1 MNKAINCMLII
12 LAFVMCISCGSYNTA
27 TMYADADTISI
38 DGATRCDSLLFS
50 DFFKAPKVVLLET
63 KPECVV
69 QNIRSLEIYK
79 EDIYILDDRANKL
92 YVFDGNG
99 KFKRTISSPGRG
111 HGEYMK
117 LADFSIDRTKEIIYL
132 LDEATDEIL
141 KFRLDDY
148 KFLSSIKAVQNGYL
162 TYCMQ
167 EIGGKIYL
175 NRSSVLEKEK
185 YELREIDERNGKQ
198 VGKFLKSDDYNHGWN
213 FPLSLEHSNFYSK
226 NSQSPKYIG
235 LFSNLIMNVT
245 ADGVSAAYIVDSRK
259 FVNKDEVLMMQR
271 IAEGKLEKIDF
282 SGIYSQ
288 KRIHQISRFIESSSK
303 VFFQYLEG
311 DERNYLVYDKAS
323 GKTKTSS
330 LFMDDYVSDKNMI
343 PMDFCY
349 SDEQGVVAL
358 LKPCFMPHFIKYIID
373 GGKMRTHLDNYSRLI
388 KLNKD
393 SNPVLFFQIEEV
405 GEVWIRS
412 LSLHHSKG
420 KRQALNMISHVLM
433 YDDGSCH
440 TW

>member
-1 MNKAINCMLII
+1 MNKAINCMFII

-38 DGATRCDSLLFS
+38 DGATRCDSLIFS

-141 KFRLDDY
+141 KFSLDDY

-288 KRIHQISRFIESSSK
+288 KRIHQISRFIESPSK

-349 SDEQGVVAL
+349 SDERGVVAL

-393 SNPVLFFQIEEV
+393 SNPVLFFHEY
-405 GEVWIRS
+405 R
-412 LSLHHSKG
+412 
-420 KRQALNMISHVLM
+420 
-433 YDDGSCH
+433 
-440 TW
+440 

>member
-1 MNKAINCMLII
+1 MNKAINCMFII

-38 DGATRCDSLLFS
+38 DGATRCDSLIFS

-141 KFRLDDY
+141 KFSLDDY

-259 FVNKDEVLMMQR
+259 FVDKEEVLKMQK

-288 KRIHQISRFIESSSK
+288 KRIHQISRFIESPSK

-330 LFMDDYVSDKNMI
+330 LFMNDYVSDKNMI

-349 SDEQGVVAL
+349 SDERGVVAL
-358 LKPCFMPHFIKYIID
+358 LKPCFMPHFIKYIIN

-393 SNPVLFFQIEEV
+393 SNPVLFFHEY
-405 GEVWIRS
+405 
-412 LSLHHSKG
+412 K
-420 KRQALNMISHVLM
+420 
-433 YDDGSCH
+433 
-440 TW
+440 

>member
-1 MNKAINCMLII
+1 MNKAINCMFII

-38 DGATRCDSLLFS
+38 DGATRCDSLIFS

-92 YVFDGNG
+92 YIFDGNG

-117 LADFSIDRTKEIIYL
+117 LADFSIDRTKDIIYL

-141 KFRLDDY
+141 KFSLDDY
-148 KFLSSIKAVQNGYL
+148 KFLSSIKAVQDGYL

-167 EIGGKIYL
+167 EIDGKIYL
-175 NRSSVLEKEK
+175 NRSSVSEKEK

-259 FVNKDEVLMMQR
+259 FVDKEEVLKMQK

-288 KRIHQISRFIESSSK
+288 KRIHQISRFIESPSK

-330 LFMDDYVSDKNMI
+330 LFMDNYVSDKNMI

-349 SDEQGVVAL
+349 SDERGVVAL
-358 LKPCFMPHFIKYIID
+358 LKPCFMPHFIKYIIN

-393 SNPVLFFQIEEV
+393 SNPVLFFHEY
-405 GEVWIRS
+405 
-412 LSLHHSKG
+412 K
-420 KRQALNMISHVLM
+420 
-433 YDDGSCH
+433 
-440 TW
+440 

>member
-1 MNKAINCMLII
+1 
-12 LAFVMCISCGSYNTA
+12 MCISCGSYNTA

-38 DGATRCDSLLFS
+38 DGATRCDYLIFS
-50 DFFKAPKVVLLET
+50 DFFKASKVVLLET

-141 KFRLDDY
+141 KFSLNDY

-175 NRSSVLEKEK
+175 NRSSVSEKEK

-259 FVNKDEVLMMQR
+259 FVDKEEVLKMQK

-288 KRIHQISRFIESSSK
+288 KRIHQISRFIESPSK

-330 LFMDDYVSDKNMI
+330 LFMDNYVSDKNMI

-349 SDEQGVVAL
+349 SDERGVVAL
-358 LKPCFMPHFIKYIID
+358 LKPCFMPHFIKYIIN

-393 SNPVLFFQIEEV
+393 SNPVLFFHEY
-405 GEVWIRS
+405 
-412 LSLHHSKG
+412 K
-420 KRQALNMISHVLM
+420 
-433 YDDGSCH
+433 
-440 TW
+440 

>member
-1 MNKAINCMLII
+1 MNKAINCMFII
-12 LAFVMCISCGSYNTA
+12 LVFVMCISCGSYNTA

-175 NRSSVLEKEK
+175 NRSSVSEKEK

-259 FVNKDEVLMMQR
+259 FVDKEEVLKMQK

-288 KRIHQISRFIESSSK
+288 KRIHQISRFIESPSK

-330 LFMDDYVSDKNMI
+330 LFMNDYVSDKNMI

-349 SDEQGVVAL
+349 SDERGVVAL

-393 SNPVLFFQIEEV
+393 SNPVLFFHEY
-405 GEVWIRS
+405 
-412 LSLHHSKG
+412 K
-420 KRQALNMISHVLM
+420 
-433 YDDGSCH
+433 
-440 TW
+440 

>member
-1 MNKAINCMLII
+1 MNKAINCMFII

-38 DGATRCDSLLFS
+38 DGATRCDSLIFS

-117 LADFSIDRTKEIIYL
+117 LADFSIDRTKEVIYL

-141 KFRLDDY
+141 KFSLNDY

-162 TYCMQ
+162 TYSMQ

-259 FVNKDEVLMMQR
+259 FVDKEEVLKMQK

-288 KRIHQISRFIESSSK
+288 KRIHQISRFIESPSK

-349 SDEQGVVAL
+349 SDERGVVAL
-358 LKPCFMPHFIKYIID
+358 LKPCFMPHFIKYIIN

-393 SNPVLFFQIEEV
+393 SNPVLFFHEY
-405 GEVWIRS
+405 
-412 LSLHHSKG
+412 K
-420 KRQALNMISHVLM
+420 
-433 YDDGSCH
+433 
-440 TW
+440 

>member
-1 MNKAINCMLII
+1 MNKAINCMFII

-38 DGATRCDSLLFS
+38 DGATRCDSLIFS
-50 DFFKAPKVVLLET
+50 DFFKAPKIVLLET

-141 KFRLDDY
+141 KFSLDDY
-148 KFLSSIKAVQNGYL
+148 KFLSSIKAVQDGYL
-162 TYCMQ
+162 TYSMQ

-198 VGKFLKSDDYNHGWN
+198 VGKFLKSDDYNNGWN

-259 FVNKDEVLMMQR
+259 FVDKEEVLKMQK

-288 KRIHQISRFIESSSK
+288 KRIHQISRFIESPSK

-349 SDEQGVVAL
+349 SDERGVVAL
-358 LKPCFMPHFIKYIID
+358 LKPCFMPHFMKYIIN

-393 SNPVLFFQIEEV
+393 SNPVLFFHEY
-405 GEVWIRS
+405 
-412 LSLHHSKG
+412 K
-420 KRQALNMISHVLM
+420 
-433 YDDGSCH
+433 
-440 TW
+440 

>member
-1 MNKAINCMLII
+1 MNKAINCMFII

-38 DGATRCDSLLFS
+38 DGATRCDSLIFS

-92 YVFDGNG
+92 YIFDGNG

-141 KFRLDDY
+141 KFSLDDY

-162 TYCMQ
+162 TYSMQ

-175 NRSSVLEKEK
+175 NRSSVSEKEK

-271 IAEGKLEKIDF
+271 VAEGKLEKIDF

-288 KRIHQISRFIESSSK
+288 KRIHQISRFIESPSK

-330 LFMDDYVSDKNMI
+330 LFMNDYVSDKNMI

-349 SDEQGVVAL
+349 SDERGVVAL

-393 SNPVLFFQIEEV
+393 SNPVLFFHEY
-405 GEVWIRS
+405 
-412 LSLHHSKG
+412 K
-420 KRQALNMISHVLM
+420 
-433 YDDGSCH
+433 
-440 TW
+440 

>member
-1 MNKAINCMLII
+1 MNKAINCMFII
-12 LAFVMCISCGSYNTA
+12 LVFVMCISCGSYNTA

-38 DGATRCDSLLFS
+38 DGATRCDSLIFS

-92 YVFDGNG
+92 YIFDGNG

-117 LADFSIDRTKEIIYL
+117 LADFSIDRTKEVIYL

-141 KFRLDDY
+141 KFSLNDY

-162 TYCMQ
+162 TYSMQ

-259 FVNKDEVLMMQR
+259 FVDKEEVLKMQK

-288 KRIHQISRFIESSSK
+288 KRIHQISRFIESPSK

-349 SDEQGVVAL
+349 SDERGVVAL
-358 LKPCFMPHFIKYIID
+358 LKPCFMPHFIKYIIN

-393 SNPVLFFQIEEV
+393 SNPVLFFHEY
-405 GEVWIRS
+405 
-412 LSLHHSKG
+412 K
-420 KRQALNMISHVLM
+420 
-433 YDDGSCH
+433 
-440 TW
+440 

>member
-1 MNKAINCMLII
+1 
-12 LAFVMCISCGSYNTA
+12 
-27 TMYADADTISI
+27 MYADADTISI
-38 DGATRCDSLLFS
+38 DGATRCDSLIFS

-92 YVFDGNG
+92 YIFDGNG

-141 KFRLDDY
+141 KFSLNDY

-175 NRSSVLEKEK
+175 NRSSVSEKEK

-259 FVNKDEVLMMQR
+259 FVDKEEVLKMQK

-288 KRIHQISRFIESSSK
+288 KRIHQISRFIESPSK

-349 SDEQGVVAL
+349 SDERGVVAL
-358 LKPCFMPHFIKYIID
+358 LKPCFMPHFIKYIIN

-393 SNPVLFFQIEEV
+393 SNPVLFFHEY
-405 GEVWIRS
+405 
-412 LSLHHSKG
+412 K
-420 KRQALNMISHVLM
+420 
-433 YDDGSCH
+433 
-440 TW
+440 

>member
-1 MNKAINCMLII
+1 MNKAINSMFII

-38 DGATRCDSLLFS
+38 DGATRCDSLIFS

-141 KFRLDDY
+141 KFSLDDY

-198 VGKFLKSDDYNHGWN
+198 VGKFLKSDDYNNGWN

-259 FVNKDEVLMMQR
+259 FVNKEEVLKMQG

-282 SGIYSQ
+282 SDIYSQ
-288 KRIHQISRFIESSSK
+288 KRIHQISRFIESPSK

-330 LFMDDYVSDKNMI
+330 LFMNDYVSDKNMI

-349 SDEQGVVAL
+349 SDERGVVAL

-393 SNPVLFFQIEEV
+393 SNPVLFFHEY
-405 GEVWIRS
+405 
-412 LSLHHSKG
+412 K
-420 KRQALNMISHVLM
+420 
-433 YDDGSCH
+433 
-440 TW
+440 

>member
-1 MNKAINCMLII
+1 MNKAINCMFII

-27 TMYADADTISI
+27 TMYADTISI
-38 DGATRCDSLLFS
+38 DGATRCDSLIFS

-141 KFRLDDY
+141 KFSLNDY

-175 NRSSVLEKEK
+175 NRSSVSEKEK

-198 VGKFLKSDDYNHGWN
+198 MGKFLKSDDYNNGWN

-259 FVNKDEVLMMQR
+259 FVDKEEVLKMQK

-288 KRIHQISRFIESSSK
+288 KRIHQISRFIESPSK

-330 LFMDDYVSDKNMI
+330 LFMDNYVSDKNMI

-349 SDEQGVVAL
+349 SDERGVVAL
-358 LKPCFMPHFIKYIID
+358 LKPCFMPHFIKYIIN

-393 SNPVLFFQIEEV
+393 SNPVLFFHEY
-405 GEVWIRS
+405 
-412 LSLHHSKG
+412 K
-420 KRQALNMISHVLM
+420 
-433 YDDGSCH
+433 
-440 TW
+440 

>member
-1 MNKAINCMLII
+1 MNKAINSMFII

-38 DGATRCDSLLFS
+38 DGATRCDSLIFS

-79 EDIYILDDRANKL
+79 EDIYILDDHANKL

-117 LADFSIDRTKEIIYL
+117 LADFSIDRTKDILYL

-141 KFRLDDY
+141 KFSLDDY
-148 KFLSSIKAVQNGYL
+148 KFLSSIKAVQDGYL

-167 EIGGKIYL
+167 EIDGKIYL

-198 VGKFLKSDDYNHGWN
+198 VGKFLKSDDYNNGWN

-271 IAEGKLEKIDF
+271 VAEGKLEKIDF

-288 KRIHQISRFIESSSK
+288 KRIHQISRFIESPSN

-311 DERNYLVYDKAS
+311 NERNYLVYDKAS

-330 LFMDDYVSDKNMI
+330 LFMNDYVSDKNMI

-349 SDEQGVVAL
+349 SDERGVVAL

-393 SNPVLFFQIEEV
+393 SNPVLFFHEY
-405 GEVWIRS
+405 
-412 LSLHHSKG
+412 K
-420 KRQALNMISHVLM
+420 
-433 YDDGSCH
+433 
-440 TW
+440 

>member
-1 MNKAINCMLII
+1 MNKAINCMFII

-38 DGATRCDSLLFS
+38 DGATRCDSLIFS

-141 KFRLDDY
+141 KFSLNDY

-175 NRSSVLEKEK
+175 NRSSVSEKEK

-259 FVNKDEVLMMQR
+259 FVDKEEVLKMQG

-282 SGIYSQ
+282 SDIYSQ
-288 KRIHQISRFIESSSK
+288 KRIHQISRFIESPSK

-330 LFMDDYVSDKNMI
+330 LFMDNYVSDKNMI

-349 SDEQGVVAL
+349 SDERGVVAL
-358 LKPCFMPHFIKYIID
+358 LKPCFMPHFIKYIIN

-393 SNPVLFFQIEEV
+393 SNPVLFFHEY
-405 GEVWIRS
+405 
-412 LSLHHSKG
+412 K
-420 KRQALNMISHVLM
+420 
-433 YDDGSCH
+433 
-440 TW
+440 

>member
-1 MNKAINCMLII
+1 MNKAINCMFII

-38 DGATRCDSLLFS
+38 DGATRCDSLIFS

-92 YVFDGNG
+92 YIFDGNG

-141 KFRLDDY
+141 KFSLDDY

-271 IAEGKLEKIDF
+271 VAEGKLEKIDF

-288 KRIHQISRFIESSSK
+288 KRIHQISRFIESPSK

-349 SDEQGVVAL
+349 SDERGVVAL
-358 LKPCFMPHFIKYIID
+358 LKPCFMPHFIKYIIN

-393 SNPVLFFQIEEV
+393 SNPVLFFHEY
-405 GEVWIRS
+405 
-412 LSLHHSKG
+412 K
-420 KRQALNMISHVLM
+420 
-433 YDDGSCH
+433 
-440 TW
+440 

>member
-1 MNKAINCMLII
+1 MNKAINCMFII
-12 LAFVMCISCGSYNTA
+12 LVFVMCISCGSYNTA

-288 KRIHQISRFIESSSK
+288 KRIHQISRFIESPSK

-330 LFMDDYVSDKNMI
+330 LFMNDYVSDKNMI

-349 SDEQGVVAL
+349 SDERGVVAL

-393 SNPVLFFQIEEV
+393 SNPVLFFHEY
-405 GEVWIRS
+405 
-412 LSLHHSKG
+412 K
-420 KRQALNMISHVLM
+420 
-433 YDDGSCH
+433 
-440 TW
+440 

>member
-1 MNKAINCMLII
+1 MNKAINCMFII
-12 LAFVMCISCGSYNTA
+12 LVFVMCISCGSYNTA

-38 DGATRCDSLLFS
+38 DGATKCDSLIFS

-92 YVFDGNG
+92 YIFDGNG

-141 KFRLDDY
+141 KFSLDDY

-175 NRSSVLEKEK
+175 NRSSVSEKEK

-259 FVNKDEVLMMQR
+259 FVDKEEVLKMQK

-288 KRIHQISRFIESSSK
+288 KRIHQISRFIESPSK

-330 LFMDDYVSDKNMI
+330 LFMNDYVSDKNMI

-349 SDEQGVVAL
+349 SDERGVVAL

-393 SNPVLFFQIEEV
+393 SNPVLFFHEY
-405 GEVWIRS
+405 
-412 LSLHHSKG
+412 K
-420 KRQALNMISHVLM
+420 
-433 YDDGSCH
+433 
-440 TW
+440 

>member
-1 MNKAINCMLII
+1 MNKAINCMFII

-38 DGATRCDSLLFS
+38 DGATRCDSLIFS

-117 LADFSIDRTKEIIYL
+117 LADFSIDRTKEVIYL

-141 KFRLDDY
+141 KFSLDDY

-162 TYCMQ
+162 TYSMQ

-175 NRSSVLEKEK
+175 NRSSVSEKEK

-198 VGKFLKSDDYNHGWN
+198 VGKFLKSDDYNYGWN

-288 KRIHQISRFIESSSK
+288 KRIHQISRFIESPSK

-358 LKPCFMPHFIKYIID
+358 LKPYFMPHFIKYIIN

-393 SNPVLFFQIEEV
+393 SNPVLFFHEY
-405 GEVWIRS
+405 
-412 LSLHHSKG
+412 K
-420 KRQALNMISHVLM
+420 
-433 YDDGSCH
+433 
-440 TW
+440 

>member
-1 MNKAINCMLII
+1 MNKAINCMFII

-38 DGATRCDSLLFS
+38 DGATRCDSLIFS

-141 KFRLDDY
+141 KFSLDDY

-167 EIGGKIYL
+167 EIDGKIYL

-259 FVNKDEVLMMQR
+259 FVDKEEVLKMQK

-288 KRIHQISRFIESSSK
+288 KRIHQISRFIESPSK

-349 SDEQGVVAL
+349 SDERGVVAL
-358 LKPCFMPHFIKYIID
+358 LKPCFMPHFIKYIIN

-393 SNPVLFFQIEEV
+393 SNPVLFFHEY
-405 GEVWIRS
+405 
-412 LSLHHSKG
+412 K
-420 KRQALNMISHVLM
+420 
-433 YDDGSCH
+433 
-440 TW
+440 

>member
-1 MNKAINCMLII
+1 MNKAINCMFII
-12 LAFVMCISCGSYNTA
+12 LVFVMCISCGSYNTA

-38 DGATRCDSLLFS
+38 DGATRCDSLIFS

-92 YVFDGNG
+92 YIFDGNG

-141 KFRLDDY
+141 KFSLDDY

-162 TYCMQ
+162 TYSMQ

-288 KRIHQISRFIESSSK
+288 KRIHQISRFIESPSK

-349 SDEQGVVAL
+349 SDERGVVAL
-358 LKPCFMPHFIKYIID
+358 LKPCFMPHFIKYIIN

-393 SNPVLFFQIEEV
+393 SNPVLFFHEY
-405 GEVWIRS
+405 
-412 LSLHHSKG
+412 K
-420 KRQALNMISHVLM
+420 
-433 YDDGSCH
+433 
-440 TW
+440 

>member
-1 MNKAINCMLII
+1 MNKAINCMFII
-12 LAFVMCISCGSYNTA
+12 LVFVMCISCGSYNTA

-38 DGATRCDSLLFS
+38 DGATRCDSLIFS

-141 KFRLDDY
+141 KFSLDDY

-162 TYCMQ
+162 TYSMQ

-259 FVNKDEVLMMQR
+259 FVDKEEVLKMQK

-288 KRIHQISRFIESSSK
+288 KRIHQISRFIESPSK

-349 SDEQGVVAL
+349 SDERGVVAL

-393 SNPVLFFQIEEV
+393 SNPVLFFHEY
-405 GEVWIRS
+405 
-412 LSLHHSKG
+412 K
-420 KRQALNMISHVLM
+420 
-433 YDDGSCH
+433 
-440 TW
+440 

>member
-1 MNKAINCMLII
+1 MNKAINCMFII

-38 DGATRCDSLLFS
+38 DGATRCDSLIFS

-141 KFRLDDY
+141 KFSLNDY

-175 NRSSVLEKEK
+175 NRSSVSEKEK

-198 VGKFLKSDDYNHGWN
+198 MGKFLKSDDYNNGWN

-259 FVNKDEVLMMQR
+259 FVDKEEVLKMQG

-282 SGIYSQ
+282 SDIYSQ
-288 KRIHQISRFIESSSK
+288 KRIHQISRFIESPSK

-330 LFMDDYVSDKNMI
+330 LFMDNYVSDKNMI

-349 SDEQGVVAL
+349 SDERGIVAL
-358 LKPCFMPHFIKYIID
+358 LKPCFMPHFIKYIIN

-393 SNPVLFFQIEEV
+393 SNPVLFFHEY
-405 GEVWIRS
+405 
-412 LSLHHSKG
+412 K
-420 KRQALNMISHVLM
+420 
-433 YDDGSCH
+433 
-440 TW
+440 

>member
-1 MNKAINCMLII
+1 MFII

-235 LFSNLIMNVT
+235 LFSNMIMNVT

-259 FVNKDEVLMMQR
+259 FVDKEEVLKMQG

-282 SGIYSQ
+282 SDIYSQ
-288 KRIHQISRFIESSSK
+288 KRIHQISRFIESPSK

-311 DERNYLVYDKAS
+311 DERNYLVYDKVS

-330 LFMDDYVSDKNMI
+330 LFMNDYVSDKNMI

-349 SDEQGVVAL
+349 SDERGVVAL

-393 SNPVLFFQIEEV
+393 SNPVLFFHEY
-405 GEVWIRS
+405 
-412 LSLHHSKG
+412 K
-420 KRQALNMISHVLM
+420 
-433 YDDGSCH
+433 
-440 TW
+440 

>member
-1 MNKAINCMLII
+1 MNKAINCMFII
-12 LAFVMCISCGSYNTA
+12 LVFVMCISCGSYNTA

-38 DGATRCDSLLFS
+38 DGATRCDSLIFS

-141 KFRLDDY
+141 KFSLDDY

-162 TYCMQ
+162 TYSMQ

-198 VGKFLKSDDYNHGWN
+198 VGKFLKSDDYNYGWN

-288 KRIHQISRFIESSSK
+288 KRIHQISRFIESPSK

-349 SDEQGVVAL
+349 SDERGVVAL

-393 SNPVLFFQIEEV
+393 SNPVLFFHEY
-405 GEVWIRS
+405 
-412 LSLHHSKG
+412 K
-420 KRQALNMISHVLM
+420 
-433 YDDGSCH
+433 
-440 TW
+440 

>member
-1 MNKAINCMLII
+1 MNKAINCMFII
-12 LAFVMCISCGSYNTA
+12 LVFVMCISCGSYNTA

-38 DGATRCDSLLFS
+38 DGATKCDSLIFS

-92 YVFDGNG
+92 YIFDGNG

-141 KFRLDDY
+141 KFSLDDY

-175 NRSSVLEKEK
+175 NRSSVSEKEK

-259 FVNKDEVLMMQR
+259 FVDKEEVLKMQK

-288 KRIHQISRFIESSSK
+288 KRIHQISRFIESPSK

-330 LFMDDYVSDKNMI
+330 LFMDNYVSDKNMI

-349 SDEQGVVAL
+349 SDERGVVAL
-358 LKPCFMPHFIKYIID
+358 LKPCFMPHFIKYIIN

-393 SNPVLFFQIEEV
+393 SNPVLFFHEY
-405 GEVWIRS
+405 
-412 LSLHHSKG
+412 K
-420 KRQALNMISHVLM
+420 
-433 YDDGSCH
+433 
-440 TW
+440 

>member
-1 MNKAINCMLII
+1 MNKAINCMFII

-27 TMYADADTISI
+27 TMYADADIISI
-38 DGATRCDSLLFS
+38 DGATRCDSLIFS

-141 KFRLDDY
+141 KFSLNDY

-175 NRSSVLEKEK
+175 NRSSVSEKEK

-259 FVNKDEVLMMQR
+259 FVNKEEVLKMQG

-282 SGIYSQ
+282 SDIYSQ
-288 KRIHQISRFIESSSK
+288 KRIHQISRFIESPSK

-330 LFMDDYVSDKNMI
+330 LFMDNYVSDKNMI

-349 SDEQGVVAL
+349 SDERGVVAL
-358 LKPCFMPHFIKYIID
+358 LKPCFMPHFIKYIIN

-393 SNPVLFFQIEEV
+393 SNPVLFFHEY
-405 GEVWIRS
+405 
-412 LSLHHSKG
+412 K
-420 KRQALNMISHVLM
+420 
-433 YDDGSCH
+433 
-440 TW
+440 

>member
-1 MNKAINCMLII
+1 MNKAINCMFII

-38 DGATRCDSLLFS
+38 DGATKCDSLIFS

-92 YVFDGNG
+92 YIFDGNG

-141 KFRLDDY
+141 KFSLNDY

-175 NRSSVLEKEK
+175 NRSSVSEKEK

-259 FVNKDEVLMMQR
+259 FVDKEEVLKMQK

-288 KRIHQISRFIESSSK
+288 KRIHQISRFIESPSK

-349 SDEQGVVAL
+349 SDERGVVAL
-358 LKPCFMPHFIKYIID
+358 LKPCFMPHFIKYIIN

-393 SNPVLFFQIEEV
+393 SNPVLFFHEY
-405 GEVWIRS
+405 
-412 LSLHHSKG
+412 K
-420 KRQALNMISHVLM
+420 
-433 YDDGSCH
+433 
-440 TW
+440 

>member
-1 MNKAINCMLII
+1 MNKAINCMFII

-38 DGATRCDSLLFS
+38 DGATRCDSLIFS

-92 YVFDGNG
+92 YIFDGNG

-117 LADFSIDRTKEIIYL
+117 LADFSIDRTKEVIYL

-141 KFRLDDY
+141 KFSLNDY

-167 EIGGKIYL
+167 EIDGKIYL

-271 IAEGKLEKIDF
+271 VAEGKLEKIDF

-288 KRIHQISRFIESSSK
+288 KRIHQISRFIESPSK

-330 LFMDDYVSDKNMI
+330 LFMNDYVSDKNMI

-349 SDEQGVVAL
+349 SDERGVVAL
-358 LKPCFMPHFIKYIID
+358 LKPCFMPHFIKYIIN

-393 SNPVLFFQIEEV
+393 SNPVLFFHEY
-405 GEVWIRS
+405 
-412 LSLHHSKG
+412 K
-420 KRQALNMISHVLM
+420 
-433 YDDGSCH
+433 
-440 TW
+440 

>member
-1 MNKAINCMLII
+1 MNKAINCMFII
-12 LAFVMCISCGSYNTA
+12 LVFVMCISCGSYNTA

-141 KFRLDDY
+141 KFSLDDY

-245 ADGVSAAYIVDSRK
+245 ADGVFAAYIVDSRN

-271 IAEGKLEKIDF
+271 VAEGKLEKIDF

-288 KRIHQISRFIESSSK
+288 KRIHQISRFIESPSK
-303 VFFQYLEG
+303 VFFQYLFV
-311 DERNYLVYDKAS
+311 N
-323 GKTKTSS
+323 
-330 LFMDDYVSDKNMI
+330 
-343 PMDFCY
+343 
-349 SDEQGVVAL
+349 
-358 LKPCFMPHFIKYIID
+358 CFPHCICKQLYF
-373 GGKMRTHLDNYSRLI
+373 
-388 KLNKD
+388 
-393 SNPVLFFQIEEV
+393 V
-405 GEVWIRS
+405 
-412 LSLHHSKG
+412 
-420 KRQALNMISHVLM
+420 
-433 YDDGSCH
+433 
-440 TW
+440 

>member
-1 MNKAINCMLII
+1 MNKAINCMFII

-38 DGATRCDSLLFS
+38 DGATRCDSLIFS

-117 LADFSIDRTKEIIYL
+117 LTDFSIDRTKDIIYL

-141 KFRLDDY
+141 KFSLDDY
-148 KFLSSIKAVQNGYL
+148 KFLSSIKAVQDGYL

-167 EIGGKIYL
+167 EIDGKIYL

-271 IAEGKLEKIDF
+271 VAEGKLEKIDF

-288 KRIHQISRFIESSSK
+288 KRIHQISRFIESPSK

-349 SDEQGVVAL
+349 SDERGVVAL
-358 LKPCFMPHFIKYIID
+358 LKPCFMPHFIKYIIN

-393 SNPVLFFQIEEV
+393 SNPVLFFHEY
-405 GEVWIRS
+405 
-412 LSLHHSKG
+412 K
-420 KRQALNMISHVLM
+420 
-433 YDDGSCH
+433 
-440 TW
+440 

>member
-1 MNKAINCMLII
+1 MNKAINCMFII
-12 LAFVMCISCGSYNTA
+12 LVFVMCISCGSYNTA

-38 DGATRCDSLLFS
+38 DGATRCDSLIFS

-117 LADFSIDRTKEIIYL
+117 LADFSIDRTKDIIYL

-141 KFRLDDY
+141 KFSLDDY

-175 NRSSVLEKEK
+175 NRSSVSEKEK

-259 FVNKDEVLMMQR
+259 FVDKEEVLKMQK

-288 KRIHQISRFIESSSK
+288 KRIHQISRFIESPSK

-330 LFMDDYVSDKNMI
+330 LFMDNYVSDKNMI

-349 SDEQGVVAL
+349 SDERGVVAL
-358 LKPCFMPHFIKYIID
+358 LKPCFMPHFIKYIIN

-393 SNPVLFFQIEEV
+393 SNPVLFFHEY
-405 GEVWIRS
+405 
-412 LSLHHSKG
+412 K
-420 KRQALNMISHVLM
+420 
-433 YDDGSCH
+433 
-440 TW
+440 

>member
-38 DGATRCDSLLFS
+38 DGATRCDSLIFS

-69 QNIRSLEIYK
+69 LNIRSLEIYK

-117 LADFSIDRTKEIIYL
+117 LADFSIDRTKEVIYL

-141 KFRLDDY
+141 KFSLDDY

-198 VGKFLKSDDYNHGWN
+198 VGKFLKSDDYNNGWN

-271 IAEGKLEKIDF
+271 VAEGKLEKIDF
-282 SGIYSQ
+282 SSIYSQ
-288 KRIHQISRFIESSSK
+288 KRIHQISRFIESPSK

-330 LFMDDYVSDKNMI
+330 LFMNDYVSDKNMI

-349 SDEQGVVAL
+349 SDERGVVAL

-393 SNPVLFFQIEEV
+393 SNPVLFFHEY
-405 GEVWIRS
+405 
-412 LSLHHSKG
+412 K
-420 KRQALNMISHVLM
+420 
-433 YDDGSCH
+433 
-440 TW
+440 

>member
-1 MNKAINCMLII
+1 MNKAINCMFII

-38 DGATRCDSLLFS
+38 DGATRCDSLIFS

-141 KFRLDDY
+141 KFSLNDY

-162 TYCMQ
+162 TYSMQ

-198 VGKFLKSDDYNHGWN
+198 MGKFLKSDDYNHGWN

-259 FVNKDEVLMMQR
+259 FVNKEEVLKMQG

-282 SGIYSQ
+282 SDIYSQ
-288 KRIHQISRFIESSSK
+288 KRIHQISRFIESPSK

-330 LFMDDYVSDKNMI
+330 LFMDNYVSDKNMI

-349 SDEQGVVAL
+349 SDERGVVAL
-358 LKPCFMPHFIKYIID
+358 LKPCFMPHFIKYIIN

-393 SNPVLFFQIEEV
+393 SNPVLFFHEY
-405 GEVWIRS
+405 
-412 LSLHHSKG
+412 K
-420 KRQALNMISHVLM
+420 
-433 YDDGSCH
+433 
-440 TW
+440 

>member
-1 MNKAINCMLII
+1 MNKAINCMFII

-38 DGATRCDSLLFS
+38 DGATRCDSLIFS

-92 YVFDGNG
+92 YIFDGNG

-117 LADFSIDRTKEIIYL
+117 LADFSIDRTKEVIYL

-141 KFRLDDY
+141 KFSLDDY

-162 TYCMQ
+162 TYSMQ

-175 NRSSVLEKEK
+175 NRSSVSEKEK

-198 VGKFLKSDDYNHGWN
+198 VGKFLKSDDYNYGWN

-259 FVNKDEVLMMQR
+259 FVDKEEVLKMQK

-288 KRIHQISRFIESSSK
+288 KRIHQISRFIESPSK

-349 SDEQGVVAL
+349 SDERGVVAL
-358 LKPCFMPHFIKYIID
+358 LKPCFMPHFIKYIIN

-393 SNPVLFFQIEEV
+393 SNPVLFFHEY
-405 GEVWIRS
+405 
-412 LSLHHSKG
+412 K
-420 KRQALNMISHVLM
+420 
-433 YDDGSCH
+433 
-440 TW
+440 

>member
-1 MNKAINCMLII
+1 MNKAINCMFII

-38 DGATRCDSLLFS
+38 DGATRCDSLIFS

-63 KPECVV
+63 KPVCVV

-288 KRIHQISRFIESSSK
+288 KRIHQISRFIESPSK

-330 LFMDDYVSDKNMI
+330 LFMNDYVSDKNMI

-349 SDEQGVVAL
+349 SDERGVVAL

-393 SNPVLFFQIEEV
+393 SNPVLFFHE
-405 GEVWIRS
+405 
-412 LSLHHSKG
+412 
-420 KRQALNMISHVLM
+420 
-433 YDDGSCH
+433 Y
-440 TW
+440 T

>member
-1 MNKAINCMLII
+1 MNKAINCMFII

-38 DGATRCDSLLFS
+38 DGATRCDSLIFS

-117 LADFSIDRTKEIIYL
+117 LADFSIDRTKEVIYL

-141 KFRLDDY
+141 KFSLDDY

-162 TYCMQ
+162 TYSMQ

-175 NRSSVLEKEK
+175 NRSSVSEKEK

-259 FVNKDEVLMMQR
+259 FVDKEEVLKMQK

-288 KRIHQISRFIESSSK
+288 KRIHQISRFIESPSK

-349 SDEQGVVAL
+349 SDERGVVAL
-358 LKPCFMPHFIKYIID
+358 LKPCFMPHFIKYIIN

-393 SNPVLFFQIEEV
+393 SNPVLFFHEY
-405 GEVWIRS
+405 
-412 LSLHHSKG
+412 K
-420 KRQALNMISHVLM
+420 
-433 YDDGSCH
+433 
-440 TW
+440 

>member
-1 MNKAINCMLII
+1 MNKAINCMFII

-38 DGATRCDSLLFS
+38 DGATRCDSLIFS

-141 KFRLDDY
+141 KFSLNDY

-162 TYCMQ
+162 TYSMQ

-175 NRSSVLEKEK
+175 NRSSVSEKEK

-198 VGKFLKSDDYNHGWN
+198 MGKFLKSDDYNNGWN

-259 FVNKDEVLMMQR
+259 FVDKEEVLKMQK

-288 KRIHQISRFIESSSK
+288 KRIHQISRFIESPSK

-330 LFMDDYVSDKNMI
+330 LFMDNYVSDKNMI

-349 SDEQGVVAL
+349 SDERGVVAL
-358 LKPCFMPHFIKYIID
+358 LKPCFMPHFIKYIIN

-393 SNPVLFFQIEEV
+393 SNPVLFFHEY
-405 GEVWIRS
+405 
-412 LSLHHSKG
+412 K
-420 KRQALNMISHVLM
+420 
-433 YDDGSCH
+433 
-440 TW
+440 

>member
-1 MNKAINCMLII
+1 MNKAINCMFII

-38 DGATRCDSLLFS
+38 DGATRCDSLIFS

-141 KFRLDDY
+141 KFSLDDY

-167 EIGGKIYL
+167 EIDGKIYL

-259 FVNKDEVLMMQR
+259 FVDKEEVLKMQK

-288 KRIHQISRFIESSSK
+288 KRIHQISRFIESPSK

-349 SDEQGVVAL
+349 SDERGVVAL
-358 LKPCFMPHFIKYIID
+358 LKPCFMPHFMKYIIN

-393 SNPVLFFQIEEV
+393 SNPVLFFHEY
-405 GEVWIRS
+405 
-412 LSLHHSKG
+412 K
-420 KRQALNMISHVLM
+420 
-433 YDDGSCH
+433 
-440 TW
+440 

>member
-1 MNKAINCMLII
+1 MNKAINCMFII
-12 LAFVMCISCGSYNTA
+12 LVFVMCISCGSYNTA

-38 DGATRCDSLLFS
+38 DGATRCDSLIFS

-92 YVFDGNG
+92 YIFDGNG

-141 KFRLDDY
+141 KFSLNDY

-162 TYCMQ
+162 TSCMQ

-175 NRSSVLEKEK
+175 NRSSVSEKEK

-259 FVNKDEVLMMQR
+259 FVDKEEVLKMQK

-288 KRIHQISRFIESSSK
+288 KRIHQISRFIESPSK

-330 LFMDDYVSDKNMI
+330 LFMDNYVSDKNMI

-349 SDEQGVVAL
+349 SDERGVVAL
-358 LKPCFMPHFIKYIID
+358 LKPCFMPHFIKYIIN

-393 SNPVLFFQIEEV
+393 SNPVLFFHEY
-405 GEVWIRS
+405 
-412 LSLHHSKG
+412 K
-420 KRQALNMISHVLM
+420 
-433 YDDGSCH
+433 
-440 TW
+440 

>member
-1 MNKAINCMLII
+1 MNKAINCMFII

-38 DGATRCDSLLFS
+38 DGATRCDSLIFS

-69 QNIRSLEIYK
+69 LNIRSLEIYK

-117 LADFSIDRTKEIIYL
+117 LADFSIDRTKEVIYL

-141 KFRLDDY
+141 KFSLNDY

-198 VGKFLKSDDYNHGWN
+198 MGKFLKSDDYNNGWN

-259 FVNKDEVLMMQR
+259 FVNKEEVLKMQK

-288 KRIHQISRFIESSSK
+288 KRIHQISRFIESPSK

-349 SDEQGVVAL
+349 SDERGVVAL
-358 LKPCFMPHFIKYIID
+358 LKPCFMPHFIKYIIN

-393 SNPVLFFQIEEV
+393 SNPVLFFHEY
-405 GEVWIRS
+405 
-412 LSLHHSKG
+412 K
-420 KRQALNMISHVLM
+420 
-433 YDDGSCH
+433 
-440 TW
+440 